1 MKTQWETGLPVIN
14 AQDENY
20 RTIDTCDGCKKTKV
34 TGTMLHAVGATGRVC
49 PVLFLCDEC
58 HK

>member
-1 MKTQWETGLPVIN
+1 MKTQPVIN

-20 RTIDTCDGCKKTKV
+20 RTIDTCDSCKETKV
-34 TGTMLHAVGATGRVC
+34 TGIMLHAAGATGRVC